1 MLKGELKQKAFFA
14 DSRPVVVVVVGG
26 GGGECQSPRQ
36 SSVAT
41 LGSVFVQFFAAKLLL
56 DFFRSPFLYIQLIH
70 FFTRTKTLSTFL
82 FFKPF

>member
-14 DSRPVVVVVVGG
+14 DSRPVVVVVVVG

-41 LGSVFVQFFAAKLLL
+41 RGSVFVQFFAAKLLL
-56 DFFRSPFLYIQLIH
+56 DFFRSPFLYI
-70 FFTRTKTLSTFL
+70 
-82 FFKPF
+82 